1 MYALVVHG
9 GAGSRSERG
18 PALTEQYRA
27 GLAAAL
33 RAGQRLL
40 EAGGSALDAVEA
52 AVAAL
57 EDDPLFNAG
66 RGAVLTVDG
75 TAELNAAI
83 MDGMSLRAGA
93 VAQVR
98 RVKNPVRL
106 ARRVLEQLP
115 HVFLVGEAADAYA
128 AECGL
133 TLVPNEYFIT
143 AERRAQLAARAQS
156 RAQGVELQTNA
167 DQQRQPARGP
177 HAHPRAALGTV
188 GAVARDERGNLA
200 AATSTGGTL
209 GQRSGRIGDSP
220 IIGAGTYADDEC
232 CAISTT
238 GHGEA
243 FMRTVLA
250 YDIAARVRYRG
261 DPLALAVEQAIN
273 ERLTLVSGLGG
284 VIAVDARGDIVVR
297 HNAAAMAH
305 GHVTSNLE
313 LQITV

>member
-1 MYALVVHG
+1 MYVLVVHG
-9 GAGSRSERG
+9 GAGARSERDS
-18 PALTEQYRA
+18 ARADQYRD

-40 EAGGSALDAVEA
+40 ETGGSALDAVEA

-75 TAELNAAI
+75 TAELDAAI
-83 MDGMSLRAGA
+83 MDGTSLRAGA
-93 VAQVR
+93 VGQIR
-98 RVKNPVRL
+98 RVKHPVRL
-106 ARRVLEQLP
+106 ARCVLEKLP
-115 HVFLVGEAADAYA
+115 HVFLVGDAADAYA
-128 AECGL
+128 TECGL
-133 TLVPNEYFIT
+133 ALVPNEYFIT
-143 AERRAQLAARAQS
+143 DERREQLAALARS
-156 RAQGVELQTNA
+156 RAQGAELQASA
-167 DQQRQPARGP
+167 DQHRQPGRAQ
-177 HAHPRAALGTV
+177 HAHAQAPLGTV
-188 GAVARDERGNLA
+188 GAVARDESGRLA
-200 AATSTGGTL
+200 AATSTGGIA

-220 IIGAGTYADDEC
+220 VIGAGTYADDES

-261 DPLALAVEQAIN
+261 DSLALAVEHALK

-297 HNAAAMAH
+297 HNAAAMSH
-305 GHVTSNLE
+305 GHVTSGGDI
-313 LQITV
+313 QITV